1 MSNINISLPESMK
14 AFIEEQ
20 VAQGGYGSVSEYL
33 QELITQDQKRK
44 MQEHIE
50 ELLIAGLES
59 GETIEVNDEWW
70 QQKRAHLIDQMHQEK

>member
-20 VAQGGYGSVSEYL
+20 VAEGGYGSVSGYL

-50 ELLIAGLES
+50 QLLIAFRTGMIMFILLNTE
-59 GETIEVNDEWW
+59 
-70 QQKRAHLIDQMHQEK
+70 QKSLTR